1 MPDQP
6 RESAYTGPSFSM
18 RNRLA
23 RVAWGIVYALFFRP
37 SPRPFHTWRRWLLT
51 LFGARIAKGCHI
63 YPGVRIWAPWN
74 LTCGE
79 ECGVG
84 DGAILYSQAQ
94 ITLGRRVVISQGA
107 HLCTGT
113 HDYESEG
120 FELFAKPITI
130 GDHAWLAAECFVHP
144 GVTVGEGAV
153 VGARSV
159 VTCDVPAWMVCAGH
173 PCKPIKERKL
183 KGYSQ
188 SQ

>member
-173 PCKPIKERKL
+173 PCKPIKGRKL
-183 KGYSQ
+183 KGYLQ